1 MTSISSQVIS
11 LGSLL
16 SNGNVYVVP
25 PYQRNY
31 AWEEDQYSAFW
42 SDISKTFETDNN
54 LSEYFMGSLVI
65 NNSQAPQLRVIDG
78 QQRLITTA
86 LLIAALRGHLL
97 AAGETSAAQNIALP
111 RLVLNKTDKAF
122 YDDYVL
128 GMRSVGEIT
137 NEADNDE
144 RPYSNRLIAECFC
157 FMHGRINDLCATGK
171 PIAQFADAIMKSLN
185 ERVLVIRI
193 DVKDDYN
200 AFLLFETLNDRG
212 LELSEADLL
221 KNHLFAV
228 SEACLVEMQASW
240 DMMEQNLGTERLIK
254 FVRHHWL
261 STRGPFSERGLYSD
275 IKNAITSADAAVAY
289 IDDLC
294 DASEDYAALMS
305 SRHCLWNE
313 FPVDEQAQIR
323 ELIDTIELLRPEQL
337 FIALLAALSVNRSG
351 FLSLTRMLVNF
362 TFRYSTICSLTPSAI
377 LQPFI
382 NMAREIRETRCV
394 NTQALFQKHLSGLYP
409 DDSLFHSAFSRKIIR
424 GNAQARY
431 ILRKINEL
439 LAPTSTPRPES
450 DPFDLEHILPKRY
463 GAEWEGARRDFPG
476 GIDKYVHRLGN
487 MTLIS
492 ARLNRNVGN
501 AEFAT
506 KKKAYAAD
514 CLTITR
520 KVLDAEKWTAEEIKN
535 RQNWL
540 AALACKIWR
549 YPAP

>member
-16 SNGNVYVVP
+16 GNGDIYVVP

-42 SDISKTFETDNN
+42 SDISKTFAADSG
-54 LSEYFMGSLVI
+54 LREYFMGSLVI
-65 NNSQAPQLRVIDG
+65 NNSLAPQLRVIDG

-86 LLIAALRGHLL
+86 VLIAALRGHLL
-97 AAGETSAAQNIALP
+97 AADETEAAMSIATP

-122 YDDYVL
+122 YDEYVL
-128 GMRSVGEIT
+128 STRFISEIAG
-137 NEADNDE
+137 EADNDE
-144 RPYSNRLIAECFC
+144 RPHSNRLIAECFC
-157 FMHGRINDLCATGK
+157 FMHGRIDDLCAEGQ
-171 PIAQFADAIMKSLN
+171 PVAQLADAIMKSLN

-228 SEACLVEMQASW
+228 SEECLTEMQGSW

-275 IKNAITSADAAVAY
+275 IKGSISTVDTAVAY

-313 FPVDEQAQIR
+313 FPVEEQTQIR

-337 FIALLAALSVNRSG
+337 FIVLLAALSVDRGG
-351 FLSLTRMLVNF
+351 FLALMRMLVNF
-362 TFRYSTICSLTPSAI
+362 TFRYSTICSLTPSGI
-377 LQPFI
+377 LQPFV
-382 NMAREIRETRCV
+382 NMAREIRDTQKVETR
-394 NTQALFQKHLSGLYP
+394 ALFQKHLSALYP
-409 DDSLFHSAFSRKIIR
+409 DDSQFHSAFSRKIVR

-431 ILRKINEL
+431 ILKKINEL
-439 LAPTSTPRPES
+439 LAPSPAPRAEG

-463 GAEWEGARRDFPG
+463 GTVWEGLRREFPG
-476 GIDKYVHRLGN
+476 GIDKYVYRLGN

-514 CLTITR
+514 CMTITR

-549 YPAP
+549 YPAH